1 MAGHCQTFLK
11 MVPLLRSG
19 CSLIKWERRKG
30 RSERERRKLLNARL
44 LVYARPCSRWFA
56 LVMSFSLCRDPM
68 KATEIPVAHIRKGRL
83 QKAGAHARMLEAVD
97 PDVKA
102 RLVGAQSLL
111 C

>member
-1 MAGHCQTFLK
+1 M
-11 MVPLLRSG
+11 
-19 CSLIKWERRKG
+19 
-30 RSERERRKLLNARL
+30 
-44 LVYARPCSRWFA
+44 
-56 LVMSFSLCRDPM
+56 VMSFSLCRDPM

-102 RLVGAQSLL
+102 RLVGAQNLL

>member
-56 LVMSFSLCRDPM
+56 LVMSFSLCHDPM

>member
-1 MAGHCQTFLK
+1 M
-11 MVPLLRSG
+11 
-19 CSLIKWERRKG
+19 
-30 RSERERRKLLNARL
+30 
-44 LVYARPCSRWFA
+44 WFA

-68 KATEIPVAHIRKGRL
+68 KRAEIPVAHIRKGRL
-83 QKAGAHARMLEAVD
+83 QKAGAYARMLEAVD